1 MSSKNNEVLGRVKM
15 DTLNTLFQAGYF
27 PHPND
32 LVKIKEEIET
42 HLAEFYEYTMN
53 EYIKKDY
60 ESKSRLYKLF
70 NKCESFSFTFN
81 GIEPVM
87 QLSYMVDIL
96 DIKDLPKHFR
106 AIQDLRSVIEV
117 MDTARCSQSSF
128 VLASRYKLKDIEKV
142 ASNVQYYLYLDDIL
156 SRQLASIKEKVNH
169 YMNK

>member
-32 LVKIKEEIET
+32 LVKIKEDIET
-42 HLAEFYEYTMN
+42 HVSEFYGYTVN

-70 NKCESFSFTFN
+70 NKCESFSFN
-81 GIEPVM
+81 GIEPAM
-87 QLSYMVDIL
+87 QLPYLVGIL
-96 DIKDLPKHFR
+96 DIKDLPKHFK

-117 MDTARCSQSSF
+117 MDTARCSQSNF
-128 VLASRYKLKDIEKV
+128 VLASRYKLKDVEKV
-142 ASNVQYYLYLDDIL
+142 AGNVQYYLYLDDIL
-156 SRQLASIKEKVNH
+156 SRQLASIKEKVSQ